1 MHEDLFESAPNQ
13 KWLGVLSNCVC
24 FESLSQVPSIGWVAF
39 SAWLLEHSVALSPLP
54 CTLPSPPMY
63 PSLPSRVPFPSL
75 PCTEVQ
81 GWGGGSHDA
90 EVPTTR
96 DRAILYPSQ
105 TMVSTAV
112 EGLKCFYLLS
122 LGGRHKQQ
130 RETALGDRKPT
141 SGSSVV

>member
-1 MHEDLFESAPNQ
+1 MAVGTFYGTVS
-13 KWLGVLSNCVC
+13 
-24 FESLSQVPSIGWVAF
+24 
-39 SAWLLEHSVALSPLP
+39 LP

-63 PSLPSRVPFPSL
+63 PSLPSHVPFL
-75 PCTEVQ
+75 PPCAEVQ

-96 DRAILYPSQ
+96 DKAILYPSQ

-122 LGGRHKQQ
+122 LGGGHKQQ
-130 RETALGDRKPT
+130 EKLLWGQEANVRVKCC
-141 SGSSVV
+141 VI